1 MNFIGIVCLCTTAI
15 ILALFE
21 IKGIVVCVRI
31 LVKKAVNYTPSNKK
45 WVRLR
50 AELVDEVVMINARG
64 KVYSSDDVP
73 NGIPT
78 GEMRVVSK
86 KLLVRYYYEGCS
98 YTSEIDGYTCD
109 GKTAIIYCRKDK
121 PEIAIE
127 HVPPTMMNVY
137 TALFGLFCIG
147 FLILCEIIITIS
159 LEKLS

>member
-1 MNFIGIVCLCTTAI
+1 MNSVGIVCLCTVAI
-15 ILALFE
+15 ILAWFE
-21 IKGIVVCVRI
+21 IKGIIVCIRI
-31 LVKKAVNYTPSNKK
+31 LVKKAVNYTPSKKK

-50 AELVDEVVMINARG
+50 AEKVDEAVMIKARG

-73 NGIPT
+73 NGIQNE
-78 GEMRVVSK
+78 EMRVVSK

-98 YTSEIDGYTCD
+98 YTAEIDGYTCD

-127 HVPPTMMNVY
+127 HVPLTAMNVY
-137 TALFGLFCIG
+137 AALFGLFGIG

-159 LEKLS
+159 LKNN